1 MPDADVAL
9 AKAVGNLEAQV
20 RELIHDNN
28 NRAQRDESVARSLV
42 KLEDLPE
49 KIEKMDERI
58 DRRLK
63 ALETDHIR
71 RDQTANIGV
80 LILKSPLIG
89 WAIGVFSAIAAFLF
103 GRHTG

>member
-1 MPDADVAL
+1 MTDSGISL

-28 NRAQRDESVARSLV
+28 NRAQRDEAVARSLV
-42 KLEDLPE
+42 KLEDLPD
-49 KIEKMDERI
+49 KIEKMGEAI
-58 DRRLK
+58 DKRLK

-89 WAIGVFSAIAAFLF
+89 WLVGVLTAAAAILF